1 MWLLALCIALWLL
14 FAQNIQL
21 DRFSWLMVV
30 AAGWFCGFMD
40 ARFFARSDQHDACQ
54 LPDKENDGPNNDK
67 ALFEADS

>member
-1 MWLLALCIALWLL
+1 M
-14 FAQNIQL
+14 

-40 ARFFARSDQHDACQ
+40 ARFFARSDQHDACV
-54 LPDKENDGPNNDK
+54 LPDKENDGPNDDM